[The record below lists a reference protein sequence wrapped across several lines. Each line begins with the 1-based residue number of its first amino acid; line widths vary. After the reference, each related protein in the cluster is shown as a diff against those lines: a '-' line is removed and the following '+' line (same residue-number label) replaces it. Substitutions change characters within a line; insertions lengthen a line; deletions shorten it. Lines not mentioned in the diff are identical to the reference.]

1 MKLDNSL
8 TLQKLNS
15 VPNRTFKYDKNN
27 PDDVALKEYTDQF
40 EAIMVKQLLNVS
52 MKNNNSLFPKAVGS
66 DIYKS
71 MYQDT
76 MSKEFSGSFGYS
88 ELLFKFLKENN

>member
-8 TLQKLNS
+8 TLQRLNS
-15 VPNRTFKYDKNN
+15 IPRADFKIDKTN
-27 PDDVALKEYTDQF
+27 PDDIALKEYTDQF
-40 EAIMVKQLLNVS
+40 EAIMVKQLLDVS
-52 MKNNNSLFPKAVGS
+52 MKSNDVLFPKAVGS

-76 MSKEFSGSFGYS
+76 MSKELSGSFGFS
-88 ELLFKFLKENN
+88 EMLFKYLKENN